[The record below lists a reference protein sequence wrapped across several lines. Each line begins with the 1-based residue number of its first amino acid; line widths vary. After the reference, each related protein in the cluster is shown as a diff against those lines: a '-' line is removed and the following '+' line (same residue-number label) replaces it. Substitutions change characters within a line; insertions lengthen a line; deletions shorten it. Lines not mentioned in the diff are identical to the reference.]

1 VRLVAACRATALV
14 LVVAARGRI
23 ERLLEAPGAVERR
36 RPPQP
41 IDVADLVGDLD
52 PPLLA
57 HLLLD
62 ELHREEWGEVLG
74 PDRLAGPRMEGRRE
88 RGFVVCLDVVSFGW
102 NVLLVEE
109 ELLLSLVDG
118 FCCDHCF
125 FSYCFTA

>member
-1 VRLVAACRATALV
+1 
-14 LVVAARGRI
+14 
-23 ERLLEAPGAVERR
+23 ERR

-74 PDRLAGPRMEGRRE
+74 PDRLAGPRMEGRRQ
-88 RGFVVCLDVVSFGW
+88 RGLDVGLDAVPIGR
-102 NVLLVEE
+102 NVLLAGD
-109 ELLLSLVDG
+109 ELRLALVAGIG
-118 FCCDHCF
+118 FHNWTPSDLAQAGPLGKC
-125 FSYCFTA
+125 

>member
-1 VRLVAACRATALV
+1 MIRRPPRSTLFPYTTLFRSLAGTRLRREPRHLLLLVVVRLGGRRVRLVAACRAHALV
-14 LVVAARGRI
+14 LVIDARGRI

-62 ELHREEWGEVLG
+62 ELHRGERGEVLG
-74 PDRLAGPRMEGRRE
+74 PDRLAGDRKS
-88 RGFVVCLDVVSFGW
+88 VV
-102 NVLLVEE
+102 
-109 ELLLSLVDG
+109 
-118 FCCDHCF
+118 
-125 FSYCFTA
+125 